1 MPEGSWKC
9 EKCNNINYPFRTKCN
24 RQNCGADKPAES
36 KKSLSP
42 TTEENEQVCCV
53 IHFFCAPACCSKLL
67 FLSIIFVHIKNSIR
81 NKLHKQSMVSL
92 QNITFPP
99 LFSLPPQF
107 LLSSCWLDLAKH
119 LVNCLLFFS
128 FSSIDLQL
136 STVPVSTRTCL
147 RVEKVQG
154 FLPALL
160 NMGVWK
166 SVLSSSCCSGCRVTL
181 PSHDSCQLVV
191 LNLMVFVVFMDPLI
205 HKVSAS
211 LFWQDSTG
219 WFWFLLVRLCTFGN
233 QLICSSLLPL
243 NFRYVSGFWTTLVF
257 IWFWIVYIA
266 LKHHRHRDASFI
278 FWSSQLAHHRSHAI
292 YKMGAGKC
300 VW

>member
-1 MPEGSWKC
+1 MFEGW
-9 EKCNNINYPFRTKCN
+9 EGP
-24 RQNCGADKPAES
+24 G
-36 KKSLSP
+36 
-42 TTEENEQVCCV
+42 
-53 IHFFCAPACCSKLL
+53 
-67 FLSIIFVHIKNSIR
+67 
-81 NKLHKQSMVSL
+81 
-92 QNITFPP
+92 
-99 LFSLPPQF
+99 
-107 LLSSCWLDLAKH
+107 
-119 LVNCLLFFS
+119 
-128 FSSIDLQL
+128 FSSSIAQYGCLK
-136 STVPVSTRTCL
+136 VS
-147 RVEKVQG
+147 
-154 FLPALL
+154 
-160 NMGVWK
+160 
-166 SVLSSSCCSGCRVTL
+166 
-181 PSHDSCQLVV
+181 LVV
-191 LNLMVFVVFMDPLI
+191 LMLQRLSSYSTFSWFVSTCCIKFDGILVFMDPLI

>member
-1 MPEGSWKC
+1 MSRSVVWFISFVLQLAVRNCCFYQSYLCTLKTQLEINFT
-9 EKCNNINYPFRTKCN
+9 NNLWYHCKT
-24 RQNCGADKPAES
+24 
-36 KKSLSP
+36 SLS
-42 TTEENEQVCCV
+42 
-53 IHFFCAPACCSKLL
+53 
-67 FLSIIFVHIKNSIR
+67 LS
-81 NKLHKQSMVSL
+81 
-92 QNITFPP
+92 

-278 FWSSQLAHHRSHAI
+278 FWSSQLAHHRSHVI